1 MGLWSRAR
9 CVRLTADE
17 NNAEVSTRAQKT
29 RNTRPA
35 PGLRTTAA
43 EARNPRCDAPK
54 HVSKTSS
61 GSCSRAVETFIVLY
75 SCPHCSTLP
84 LGSQALCKVL
94 LQMSRTALAQGFHDS
109 WARLAASPRQL
120 IGSTPQPRL
129 ASEERPGTGL
139 RHFWGGANASSID
152 WLHPQITQKSHAIAN
167 GKAEN
172 AALVMN
178 IAGP

>member
-1 MGLWSRAR
+1 MGPWSRAR

-17 NNAEVSTRAQKT
+17 NNAEVSTKAQKT

-43 EARNPRCDAPK
+43 EARSPRCDAPK

-84 LGSQALCKVL
+84 LGSQALCKVQ

-129 ASEERPGTGL
+129 ASEEKAGN
-139 RHFWGGANASSID
+139 GATPLLERGQCVIHRLAASTNN
-152 WLHPQITQKSHAIAN
+152 PKSRTRLLM
-167 GKAEN
+167 ERQT
-172 AALVMN
+172 MQ
-178 IAGP
+178 PS